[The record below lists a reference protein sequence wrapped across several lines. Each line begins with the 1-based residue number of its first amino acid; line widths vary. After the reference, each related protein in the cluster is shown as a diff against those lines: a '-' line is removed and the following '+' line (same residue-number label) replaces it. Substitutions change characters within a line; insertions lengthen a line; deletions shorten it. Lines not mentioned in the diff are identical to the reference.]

1 MSGRVRGP
9 LGGKAAFWTGAL
21 EPVEPSVSDRASD
34 DDDGLGARTVQVDC
48 LGGWVGEGI
57 PLGV

>member
-34 DDDGLGARTVQVDC
+34 DDDGLGARTVQVDF
-48 LGGWVGEGI
+48 LGGW
-57 PLGV
+57 